1 MSCPSCGQNRN
12 LGHTSCSDCGA
23 ALGPDACDD
32 IPALDAD
39 TVHLPDE
46 DEDER
51 VVRPALAVLFRLAVG
66 PAADYYAPR
75 FLHYERVGHAL
86 PGWHWPAFICP
97 SIWAFYRKLWLSGI
111 AYALLPVAGALVFMW
126 LWPGVDDSSALW
138 FAWAVLAIWVL
149 PSAVAA
155 LAANSLLYRRV
166 RRLVRRAEIAGGS
179 VSRAARMLTTRKP
192 TSIGSALLL
201 GVGVLAIAFGGA
213 ADRLREAY
221 IDHAVRVTISQSLSA
236 VRWLQQDVEERWWRF
251 GVPARPPEAVRQLAR
266 ASAPDLA
273 DVNVSETSGRLRL
286 GLGRS
291 IPELAGKAILLA
303 PSVDAW
309 QRVHWLCIPIDIPQK
324 YLPKECRR
332 ATPG

>member
-1 MSCPSCGQNRN
+1 
-12 LGHTSCSDCGA
+12 LGHSSCADCGA
-23 ALGPDACDD
+23 ALAPDDDD
-32 IPALDAD
+32 IPALDSD

-46 DEDER
+46 GEDDR

-86 PGWHWPAFICP
+86 PSWHWPAFICP
-97 SIWAFYRKLWLSGI
+97 SIWAFYRKLWLSGV
-111 AYALLPVAGALVFMW
+111 AYALLPVAGALGFLW

-149 PSAVAA
+149 PGAVAA

-166 RRLVRRAEIAGGS
+166 KRLVRRAETAGGS
-179 VSRAARMLTTRKP
+179 VSRAARMLNTRKP
-192 TSIGSALLL
+192 TSVGSALLL
-201 GVGVLAIAFGGA
+201 GIGVLAIAFGGT

-221 IDHAVRVTISQSLSA
+221 IDHAVRVTISESLSA
-236 VRWLQQDVEERWWRF
+236 VRWLQRDIEEQWSRF
-251 GVPARPPEAVRQLAR
+251 GAPARPPEAVRQLAR

-273 DVNVSETSGRLRL
+273 DVNVSETNGRLRL

-332 ATPG
+332 TNAG